1 MQFNIYRTSVKHIR
15 LILFS
20 IIVCGLAPSQTSAAQ
35 SQTSATTLS
44 NAKCVARFNDTGLVA
59 IRDVQL
65 NQELVF
71 SEDGWSLGID
81 GLSIESR
88 KLTPNNVVAEKHSIA
103 YHYAYGRFA
112 IEVVYELSP
121 IGTLS
126 ASKSSCAMCPAA
138 SFKWIAS
145 LCSLAR

>member
-1 MQFNIYRTSVKHIR
+1 MQYNIYQISEKLIL
-15 LILFS
+15 LILFLTNIS
-20 IIVCGLAPSQTSAAQ
+20 GLAVAQTP
-35 SQTSATTLS
+35 ATTLS

-88 KLTPNNVVAEKHSIA
+88 KLTPKNVVAEKHSIS

-112 IEVVYELSP
+112 IEVVYELQP
-121 IGTLS
+121 DWHV
-126 ASKSSCAMCPAA
+126 SK
-138 SFKWIAS
+138 
-145 LCSLAR
+145 